1 MAYVD
6 IFLHDLD
13 KNMEDGKLLK
23 RLAQFGKKMGPVAL

>member
-6 IFLHDLD
+6 IFLHDLN

-23 RLAQFGKKMGPVAL
+23 PLAQFGKKMGPVVL

>member
-6 IFLHDLD
+6 IFLHDLN

-23 RLAQFGKKMGPVAL
+23 RLAQFGKKMGSMAL